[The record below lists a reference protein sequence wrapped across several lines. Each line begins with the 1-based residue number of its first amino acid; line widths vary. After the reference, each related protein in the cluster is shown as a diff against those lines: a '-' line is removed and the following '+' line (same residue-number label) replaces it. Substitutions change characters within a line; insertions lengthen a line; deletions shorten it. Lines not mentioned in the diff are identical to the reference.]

1 MFGYALSVTFACGK
15 TLYYL
20 FVGITTVANKG
31 KYYVVRLQYIIY
43 ISCLCSFLSL
53 YKFDALNITGSI

>member
-43 ISCLCSFLSL
+43 TQANVTDKAYPNIWTLSIS
-53 YKFDALNITGSI
+53 I